1 MGVGPMTLNATAARI
16 VEIVQSFYQAGINHT
31 HVTQSLIITFS
42 NQFSVLMGQPLN
54 HDAQRHWYNR
64 LQSLYL
70 ESR

>member
-1 MGVGPMTLNATAARI
+1 MGAGPMTVNTTAARI

-31 HVTQSLIITFS
+31 YVTQSLIMTFS

-54 HDAQRHWYNR
+54 HEAQRHWYNQ